1 MKSVRKWQTQQAL
14 ESFSSLNKIVNE
26 LTEEEVLACLHLEV
40 ASRRR
45 RSIINRLIQRAVRL
59 RTIVIS
65 RQLKETF
72 HATS

>member
-1 MKSVRKWQTQQAL
+1 MKLRKWYMNQAL
-14 ESFSSLNKIVNE
+14 ASYASLNQVVNE
-26 LTEEEVLACLHLEV
+26 LTEEEVLACLNLEA

-59 RTIVIS
+59 RAIETT
-65 RQLKETF
+65 RQLKEQF